1 MTALGLA
8 NNVTT
13 FTLSEFGRTFKPAS
27 NQGTDHGW
35 GNYAFVIG
43 GAVQGRRLLRHA
55 CRRRR

>member
-1 MTALGLA
+1 MQGALLGELSQAVKAFQDAMTALGVA

-35 GNYAFVIG
+35 GNYAS
-43 GAVQGRRLLRHA
+43 
-55 CRRRR
+55 